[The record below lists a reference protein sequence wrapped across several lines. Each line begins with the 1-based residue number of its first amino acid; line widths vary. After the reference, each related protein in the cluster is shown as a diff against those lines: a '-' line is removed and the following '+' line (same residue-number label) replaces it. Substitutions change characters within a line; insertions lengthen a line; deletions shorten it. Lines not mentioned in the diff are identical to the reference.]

1 MYMMQTA
8 ANPYA
13 QYQQNAVTS
22 ADPGQLTLMLY
33 NGALKFI
40 KQSINHLEANNIEQ
54 TNYNIQRVQDIIT
67 ELMVTLNQDYE
78 ISQKL
83 YSLYDYMKRRLIDAN
98 IKKDKEALLEVQ
110 GLIEELRDT
119 WALALKKVKSS
130 T

>member
-1 MYMMQTA
+1 MMQTA

-13 QYQQNAVTS
+13 QYQQNAVNS

-40 KQSINHLEANNIEQ
+40 KQCISQLEAKNIEQ
-54 TNYNIQRVQDIIT
+54 TNYYNQRVQDIIT
-67 ELMVTLNQDYE
+67 ELMVTLNQEYE
-78 ISQKL
+78 ISKSL

-98 IKKDKEALLEVQ
+98 IKKDKEALIEVQ

-119 WALALKKVKSS
+119 WSEAIKKAKSGV
-130 T
+130 